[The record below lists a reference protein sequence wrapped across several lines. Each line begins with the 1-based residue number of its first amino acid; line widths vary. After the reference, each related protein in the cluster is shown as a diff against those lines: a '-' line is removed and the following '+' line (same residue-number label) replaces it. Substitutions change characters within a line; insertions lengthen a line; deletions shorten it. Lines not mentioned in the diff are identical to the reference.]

1 LSTDALQ
8 TTNIFIAIGCLL
20 NCSYN

>member
-1 LSTDALQ
+1 MPKLI
-8 TTNIFIAIGCLL
+8 NVFIAIGCLL